1 MLEARAHSSR
11 NLVTNFNDEDD
22 EEPEVLVRALQCAY
36 AATFTPWADALPARV
51 LSSVTHELATS
62 EEAMQGDETPFPTT
76 FGTSLALAPVQ
87 AHTGHFAIRRE
98 VPCSHHS
105 AVGWV
110 FLVMDARFQPSS
122 SGETFLGKRGPE
134 HPASWAP
141 YQL

>member
-1 MLEARAHSSR
+1 VFNAQARARSSR

-36 AATFTPWADALPARV
+36 AATFSPWADALPARV

-62 EEAMQGDETPFPTT
+62 EEATPFATT

-98 VPCSHHS
+98 VFVPDDVADDFIKDQSVFVYSNLHDL
-105 AVGWV
+105 WV
-110 FLVMDARFQPSS
+110 IDKEQ
-122 SGETFLGKRGPE
+122 GKRG
-134 HPASWAP
+134 
-141 YQL
+141 